1 MQYMT
6 IIAMKS
12 TTMLKFKAISASK
25 GGPQSMKPEFL
36 WTQLFTKLPQEPVA
50 VPQPPQQY
58 LYPSLTQK
66 V

>member
-1 MQYMT
+1 
-6 IIAMKS
+6 
-12 TTMLKFKAISASK
+12 MLKFKAISASK